1 MAVFHTLMMYWGMVR
16 KGFCDAGLADLLV
29 YSEVIIE
36 VIVDDSVKE
45 IFLEKCLTRYAIYQ
59 VTLQTIVKKFN

>member
-1 MAVFHTLMMYWGMVR
+1 MMYWGMVR
-16 KGFCDAGLADLLV
+16 KSFCKRFSNLLV
-29 YSEVIIE
+29 HSEVIIE

-45 IFLEKCLTRYAIYQ
+45 IFLEKCLTRYAICQ